1 MTLPST
7 GPISLANVN
16 VELGLSSTTNI
27 SLNQTNVRT
36 LAGVPSGTIS
46 LSNLYGKTFAP
57 TISISPDPLQTTIS
71 GGGSVTSGAATATA
85 SGGAGGYTYAWT
97 YVSGDSFTIN
107 SPTSAST
114 TFTTTLVSGGYKLG
128 NYRCTVTSGGATA
141 SADIQVIFDSLGF

>member
-1 MTLPST
+1 MTLPSS
-7 GPISLANVN
+7 GAISLSNVN
-16 VELGLSSTTNI
+16 VELGRGSTATI
-27 SLNQTNVRT
+27 SLGESAVRT
-36 LAGVPSGTIS
+36 LAGVPSGAIS

-128 NYRCTVTSGGATA
+128 DYRCTVTSAGATA
-141 SADIQVIFDSLGF
+141 SADIQVIFESLGF

>member
-36 LAGVPSGTIS
+36 LAGISSGTIS
-46 LSNLYGKTFAP
+46 LNSLRGKSFAP
-57 TISISPDPLQTTIS
+57 SISISPSDLYTSIS
-71 GGGSVTSGAATATA
+71 GGGSVTSAAATATA

-107 SPTSAST
+107 SSTSAST

-141 SADIQVIFDSLGF
+141 SADIQVVFESFGF

>member
-46 LSNLYGKTFAP
+46 LSNLYGKSNALAI
-57 TISISPDPLQTTIS
+57 TISPSSLYTTRS
-71 GGGSVTSGAATATA
+71 GAGSVTSAAATGSGT
-85 SGGAGGYTYAWT
+85 GGAGGYTYAWT
-97 YVSGDSFTIN
+97 YVSGSSYTIN
-107 SPTSAST
+107 SSTSAST
-114 TFTTTLVSGGYKLG
+114 TFTTNLVAEQYKSGV
-128 NYRCTVTSGGATA
+128 YRCTVTSGGVTA
-141 SADIQVIFDSLGF
+141 SADIQVDFESF